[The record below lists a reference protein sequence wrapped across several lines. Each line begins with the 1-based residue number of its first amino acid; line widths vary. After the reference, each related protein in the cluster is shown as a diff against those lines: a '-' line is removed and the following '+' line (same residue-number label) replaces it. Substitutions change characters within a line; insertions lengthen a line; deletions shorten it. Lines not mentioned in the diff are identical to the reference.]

1 MNQMNVSFL
10 EDGEVSD
17 GPVKWNQ
24 ISLFENAYSIV
35 KKSFK
40 EAMAEAGVPER
51 GRSHAHEKGS

>member
-1 MNQMNVSFL
+1 MNVSFL